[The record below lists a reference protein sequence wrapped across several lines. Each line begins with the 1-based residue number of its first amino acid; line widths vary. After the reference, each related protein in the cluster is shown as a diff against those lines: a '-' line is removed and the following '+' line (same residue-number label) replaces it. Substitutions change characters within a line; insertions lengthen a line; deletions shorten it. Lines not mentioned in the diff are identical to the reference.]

1 MIKLFKNLKIWIKLV
16 SLVVFLAIF
25 IGIVGFIGTSN
36 MQKIDANTL
45 LLHDYDLKT
54 IQQVNTLTENYS
66 NIRTDLIKM
75 AYKERKDPGENE
87 EIVNEI
93 DDLNKKNGKLF
104 AIIKANNEANRVN
117 KGKAD
122 SANNKKIIDGIEN
135 SSKLY
140 LATGKK
146 VVQFGVAGDYKTAEI
161 NLSGTSKARAA
172 LFEGLGSLKTL
183 ATKDADEIYVSN
195 NITYNG
201 SKMLIIAITILGAFF
216 SLILGLL
223 IALTI
228 SKELKKVVNFAKD
241 LGEGDLTKNI
251 DIDTKDE
258 IGDLARA
265 LNKAKEHM
273 KLLISEIMNGS
284 SDISAAS
291 EELSATTEE
300 VSSKMEMVNESTK
313 QVNNG
318 IQNLSATTAKINAST
333 DKIGNTTLD
342 LISKAEESL
351 KSATKIKKRAV
362 AIKEKATINIEQGN
376 IIYEKNRTNMLKA
389 IADGK
394 IVKDITIMADSIGA
408 IAEQTNLL
416 ALNAAIEAARAG
428 EMGKGFAVVADEV
441 RDLAEQSSQAVANI
455 QSMVSKIQ
463 VAFDNLSNSGKE
475 VLEYLDTG
483 VKPSYEL
490 LMTTGI
496 QYEEDAEFIN
506 NMASGISTSSK
517 QMKEV
522 IDGAN
527 SAIENLSS
535 TTKESATS
543 TEDILNNINEITHVI
558 AEVATV
564 AQSQAETA
572 QVLTDVT
579 NKFNV

>member
-16 SLVVFLAIF
+16 SLVVFLAMF

-36 MQKIDANTL
+36 MKKIEANTS

-75 AYKERKDPGENE
+75 AYKERKDSGENE
-87 EIVNEI
+87 EIVKEI
-93 DDLNKKNGKLF
+93 DDLTKTNGSLF
-104 AIIKANNEANRVN
+104 ATIKSSNEGVRAYKN
-117 KGKAD
+117 KAD
-122 SANNKKIIDGIEN
+122 GASDKKIIDEIQK

-146 VVQFGVAGDYKTAEI
+146 VVEFGVAGDYKTAEI

-172 LFEGLGSLKTL
+172 LFEGLGGLKKS
-183 ATKDADEIYVSN
+183 ATKDADGIYVTN
-195 NITYNG
+195 NITYNF
-201 SKMLIIAITILGAFF
+201 SKMIIILVTILGVFF
-216 SLILGLL
+216 SIILGLL
-223 IALTI
+223 IALSI

-241 LGEGDLTKNI
+241 LGNGDLTNNI
-251 DIDTKDE
+251 DINTKDE
-258 IGDLARA
+258 VGDLARA
-265 LNKAKEHM
+265 LNNAKDHM

-284 SDISAAS
+284 GDISAAS

-300 VSSKMEMVNESTK
+300 VSSKMDMVNESTV
-313 QVNNG
+313 QVNKG
-318 IQNLSATTAKINAST
+318 IQELSATTEEITAST
-333 DKIGNTTLD
+333 EEIGDTIID
-342 LISKAEESL
+342 LINRADESFN
-351 KSATKIKKRAV
+351 SAIEIKKRATE
-362 AIKEKATINIEQGN
+362 IKEKAKENIEKGN
-376 IIYEKNRTNMLKA
+376 VIYEKSRINILKA
-389 IADGK
+389 IDDGK
-394 IVKDITIMADSIGA
+394 VVKDVTIMADSIGA

-428 EMGKGFAVVADEV
+428 EMGRGFAVVADEV
-441 RDLAEQSSQAVANI
+441 RNLAEQSSQAVTNI
-455 QSMVSKIQ
+455 QNMVNKIER
-463 VAFDNLSNSGKE
+463 AFDNLSNSGKE

-496 QYEEDAEFIN
+496 QYEEDAEFVN

-517 QMKEV
+517 QMKKV

-527 SAIENLSS
+527 AAIENLSA
-535 TTKESATS
+535 TTNESATS

-558 AEVATV
+558 SEVAKV